1 MYRMYDMIMKK
12 RNGAEHTADEI
23 RFIVEGFT
31 KGEIPDYQMS
41 AWLMCVYYK
50 GMTHDET
57 CALTH
62 AMAES
67 GDQLSLAAIHGVK
80 VDKHSTG
87 GVGDKTT
94 FIVAPILASLG
105 VPVAKMSGRGLGHTG
120 GTIEAGGDSGF
131 LCEYPGRRIYR
142 ACEFHEAGARR
153 TDRRSGTGR

>member
-1 MYRMYDMIMKK
+1 MYDMIMKK

-67 GDQLSLAAIHGVK
+67 GGRTQCTNRIHRFLLTISSMAQAI
-80 VDKHSTG
+80 
-87 GVGDKTT
+87 
-94 FIVAPILASLG
+94 
-105 VPVAKMSGRGLGHTG
+105 
-120 GTIEAGGDSGF
+120 
-131 LCEYPGRRIYR
+131 
-142 ACEFHEAGARR
+142 
-153 TDRRSGTGR
+153 